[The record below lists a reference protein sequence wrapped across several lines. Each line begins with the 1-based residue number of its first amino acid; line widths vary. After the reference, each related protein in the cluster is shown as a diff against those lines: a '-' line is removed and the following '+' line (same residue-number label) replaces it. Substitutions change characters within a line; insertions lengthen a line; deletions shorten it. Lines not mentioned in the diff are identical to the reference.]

1 MAGLIVLVRRVSFV
15 LVLVVVLVLEKPHFS
30 HSSERPLRQSS
41 ESIVFAATRGVLE
54 NEDDDEYEDD

>member
-1 MAGLIVLVRRVSFV
+1 MAGLIVLV
-15 LVLVVVLVLEKPHFS
+15 LVLVLEKPHFS